1 MKKLFALAT
10 LFVSGFSI
18 FASSLDEV
26 QEEMRV
32 NLVELEVK
40 VKDLKGNF
48 VSGLGPEDFVVKEN
62 GKAQKIDSFEEI
74 ELFRLPE
81 EEIQDYKSRVMI
93 LLDLS
98 NTSYGMMNRI
108 FPQLRDY
115 VDMLYTGN
123 TELGLAI
130 NARGIYNLTGFTQD
144 PEALNRAIDHAEAL
158 LKRTKSRRYNVND
171 RSYDTDLEGA
181 GDYLESQR
189 AYLNYFTPYPYRL
202 ENEDLFRYSVDG
214 YYRQQL
220 GVLGQFVRYLGAF
233 SGKKNL
239 VLISESWLAP
249 NATDHEGDT
258 NREGIISLKDI
269 QTTCLQEKIAIN
281 VISLSRGANLTRPRA
296 MRASSERAFDRAA
309 DLAAATSGNYFLGN
323 QKMVAKFLERTLEN
337 AEQYYRIRYYS
348 DYAGAK
354 FRRIRVNAKG
364 LNRIALNLG
373 GYYPQSNEVK
383 PESANAQMVAA
394 SKSALD
400 LSVET
405 DWMRWEWAGWKKRR
419 ANYAVSQR
427 IYDENGKL
435 VSEKVLAGELR
446 KRKWQ
451 GNYEHMPL
459 KLRLESEVPGK
470 GRPSLIETEIIDL
483 TSGRKIQLKTR
494 PKGELI

>member
-1 MKKLFALAT
+1 MNKIFALCT
-10 LFVSGFSI
+10 LFVSGLSI
-18 FASSLDEV
+18 LASPLDDV
-26 QEEMRV
+26 QERMRV

-62 GKAQKIDSFEEI
+62 GEVQELDSFEEI
-74 ELFRLPE
+74 ELYRLPE

-93 LLDLS
+93 LLDLG
-98 NTSYGMMNRI
+98 NTSYGLMNRV

-130 NARGIYNLTGFTQD
+130 NAGGIYNLTGFTQD
-144 PEALNRAIDHAEAL
+144 PKLLNRAIDRAEEFL
-158 LKRTKSRRYNVND
+158 TKTKTRRYNRND
-171 RSYDTDLEGA
+171 YPYNGDLESA
-181 GDYLESQR
+181 SSYLESER
-189 AYLNYFTPYPYRL
+189 AYLNYFTPYPYQSQQKV
-202 ENEDLFRYSVDG
+202 LFRGGVDG

-249 NATDHEGDT
+249 NTTDHEGDT
-258 NREGIISLKDI
+258 NRDGIISLKDI

-281 VISLSRGANLTRPRA
+281 VISLSRGSNLTTPRA
-296 MRASSERAFDRAA
+296 MRFGGERTFDRSA
-309 DLAAATSGNYFLGN
+309 DLAAATSGNYYQGS
-323 QKMVAKFLERTLEN
+323 QKMVAGFLERTLEN

-348 DYAGAK
+348 DYAGSK

-364 LNRIALNLG
+364 LNRIASNLG
-373 GYYPQSNEVK
+373 GYYPQSNK
-383 PESANAQMVAA
+383 VAA
-394 SKSALD
+394 SVANARFEPAAEGAFD
-400 LSVET
+400 LSVDT
-405 DWMRWEWAGWKKRR
+405 DWMGWAWDGWKKRR

-427 IYDENGKL
+427 IFDENGKMIF
-435 VSEKVLAGELR
+435 EKVIAGELR

-451 GNYEHMPL
+451 GSYEYKPL
-459 KLRLESEVPGK
+459 KLRFDSEPLK
-470 GRPSLIETEIIDL
+470 GVRPSLIETEIIDL
-483 TSGRKIQLKTR
+483 TSGKKVLLKNR
-494 PKGELI
+494 PKDGLI